1 MTEKKVKKTQHH
13 YGWRMSPPDAKDA
26 LYAFD
31 ETTLVGDI
39 PAEVDPRGTYMPPVY
54 DQGDLG
60 SCTANAVAAATQ
72 ADMHIDGMPYDKH
85 RPARLLVYWMERKI
99 EGDLGQGDTGA
110 FGRDGFKAIQTMGWV
125 AERDYKYV
133 TSKYA
138 DTPSSKILA
147 EALAQKYPKQYG
159 PVAQTQSAIQAA
171 LANKQTVAFGFTV
184 YDSFEASDTMSSGI
198 VPMPNTAREQ
208 VLGGHET
215 LIVGYLQSHPGYALV
230 RNSWGKDVYTDLDG
244 ANEYGGGY
252 FLMPWAYITNPSLA
266 SDFRTWLRP
275 QVS

>member
-13 YGWRMSPPDAKDA
+13 HYGWRLSPPDARDA
-26 LYAFD
+26 AFTFD
-31 ETTLVGDI
+31 ETTVVGTAPPEI
-39 PAEVDPRGTYMPPVY
+39 DPRGTYMPPIY
-54 DQGDLG
+54 DQGQLG

-85 RPARLLVYWMERKI
+85 RPSRLLVYWMERKL
-99 EGDLGQGDTGA
+99 ENDLGQGDTGA
-110 FGRDGFKAIQTMGWV
+110 FGRDGFKAIQKSGWV
-125 AERDYKYV
+125 PERDYKYV
-133 TSKYA
+133 ISKFE
-138 DTPSSKILA
+138 DTPSDKILE
-147 EALAQKYPKQYG
+147 EALANAYPKKYG

-171 LANKQTVAFGFTV
+171 LAIQQTVAFGFTV
-184 YDSFEASDTMSSGI
+184 YESFESDDTMSSGV
-198 VPMPNTAREQ
+198 VPMPDTAHEQ

-244 ANEYGGGY
+244 ASEYGGGY

-266 SDFRTWLRP
+266 SDFRTWLR
-275 QVS
+275 